1 MADVNIIQDQNLE
14 RSILGCLLQDGSLIN
29 KESVAMLK
37 PSDFMYENER
47 IVFNSMKELESA
59 KEPIDSTTVI
69 NRLKENNKLEKVGG
83 TYYITGLPLDVTS
96 TAYLPSYAEKLISY
110 TNHNATM
117 RILEDVRLGKTDVSK
132 LEKLTDAE
140 RGQDYDMSDTG
151 NAQLLA
157 QSHSDNMRFNHT
169 SKEWLVWNGQYW
181 GKDRKLQRYNFAE
194 DVSQYR
200 QRQAISIKD
209 SAEKM
214 KMFSFGV
221 HSGDKGKMD
230 SMLAV
235 ASTLSEFAT
244 TSDDWDQD
252 EFLFQCKNGI
262 LVLTDGS
269 FIEGK
274 PDYMISQSSGIDYDP
289 NAQCPVFDQFL
300 IDIMDGDEK
309 LAEYLLMC
317 LGYSLSGLTDEQCMF
332 ILNGNGANGKSVLLD
347 LMSHVFGDYLVHTR
361 FDAFLK
367 KYNSTSTNDLARLSK
382 ARMVKANESGVGK
395 NWDEERIKEITGGD
409 KITARFLYAEYFE
422 FRSKIKL
429 WCATNNLPKTDDLS
443 DTFWRR
449 IVVIPFDRQFKGV
462 DRNTNILAELK
473 CESSGILNRLYQGLQ
488 QWTDITLKKPP
499 PRVEGAVKEYKAES
513 DIVVQWVDMAGVTK
527 NGGYNTT
534 TAKVVYKS
542 FTDWHEANESG
553 KPVSQIIFGKRMK
566 SMGMGSEKIG
576 GNKVYVGLDI
586 GQSGL

>member
-1 MADVNIIQDQNLE
+1 
-14 RSILGCLLQDGSLIN
+14 
-29 KESVAMLK
+29 
-37 PSDFMYENER
+37 
-47 IVFNSMKELESA
+47 MK
-59 KEPIDSTTVI
+59 
-69 NRLKENNKLEKVGG
+69 
-83 TYYITGLPLDVTS
+83 
-96 TAYLPSYAEKLISY
+96 
-110 TNHNATM
+110 
-117 RILEDVRLGKTDVSK
+117 
-132 LEKLTDAE
+132 
-140 RGQDYDMSDTG
+140 
-151 NAQLLA
+151 
-157 QSHSDNMRFNHT
+157 RF
-169 SKEWLVWNGQYW
+169 
-181 GKDRKLQRYNFAE
+181 NFAE

-200 QRQAISIKD
+200 QKQAMSIKD
-209 SAEKM
+209 NTEK
-214 KMFSFGV
+214 KQMFNFGV
-221 HSGDKGKMD
+221 HSGDKVKMD
-230 SMLAV
+230 SMLV
-235 ASTLSEFAT
+235 VSSTLPEFAT
-244 TSDDWDQD
+244 TTDDWDQD
-252 EFLFQCKNGI
+252 ELLFQCNNGI

-269 FIEGK
+269 FIDGK
-274 PDYMISQSSGIDYDP
+274 PDYMISQCSGIDYDP
-289 NAQCPVFDQFL
+289 SAECPVFDQFL
-300 IDIMDGDEK
+300 IEIMNGDEE

-332 ILNGNGANGKSVLLD
+332 ILNGIGANGKSVLLD
-347 LMSHVFGDYLVHTR
+347 LMSYIFGDYLVHTR

-382 ARMVKANESGVGK
+382 ARMVTANESGVGK

-409 KITARFLYAEYFE
+409 KITARYLYAEYFE

-443 DTFWRR
+443 DAFWRR
-449 IVVIPFDRQFKGV
+449 MVVIPFDRQFKGV
-462 DRNTNILAELK
+462 DRNTNILVELK
-473 CESSGILNRLYQGLQ
+473 RESSGILNRLYQGLQ

-513 DIVVQWVDMAGVTK
+513 DIVAQWVDMAGVTK